1 MKHQVIAIIALL
13 IAAAS
18 LTGCATKSDAERC
31 KDNGGVWKLDQCE
44 TEAK

>member
-1 MKHQVIAIIALL
+1 MKHQVIAVIALL

-31 KDNGGVWKLDQCE
+31 KDNGGVWKLDMCD
-44 TEAK
+44 TEAQ

>member
-13 IAAAS
+13 IAVAS
-18 LTGCATKSDAERC
+18 LTGCATKSEAERC
-31 KDNGGVWKLDQCE
+31 KDSGGVWKLDMCE

>member
-1 MKHQVIAIIALL
+1 MKYQVIALIALL

-31 KDNGGVWKLDQCE
+31 KDSGGVWKLDMCE
-44 TEAK
+44 TQAK